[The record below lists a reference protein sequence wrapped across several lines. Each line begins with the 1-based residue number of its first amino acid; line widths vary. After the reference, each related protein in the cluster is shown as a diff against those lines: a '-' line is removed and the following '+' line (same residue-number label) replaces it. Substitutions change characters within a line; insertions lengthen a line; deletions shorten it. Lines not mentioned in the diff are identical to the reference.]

1 MGIGRQVLL
10 AAICLVLVTGCTG
23 DGGPSVL
30 TADVPLHLETS
41 LESATIE
48 GSEVP
53 GSLPLPREWNFDE
66 SCSEWSMV
74 TPVEGLGA
82 PVQGDCVGGALRL
95 TLDSRNRISW
105 GRLLGGVFV
114 ELGELNLR
122 DWGYVEVRARTSDRM
137 HRIGLDFNYTEDD
150 PANVFPFYT
159 SGDRAYV
166 ATDGTIQTY
175 RLSLDEP
182 LRRDFDGPWT
192 HLGLWFNTVVGVDSA
207 TFDILSVRI
216 VPKEAKF
223 AASGVGQ
230 LLERRRPPGD
240 ESRHVPYR
248 RAMYIHA
255 PGRVSFRV
263 RIPEAGR
270 LNVGLGVLRSDDPVD
285 FTVSVTESRGPEEPL
300 LEETYADPSRWGD
313 RSVDLSRFA
322 GRTVTLTLGAGAER
336 EGTVALWAVP
346 TLSGTRKTDKPNVIF
361 YVIDGGSPD
370 YMSLYGYNRRTTPHL
385 ERIAAEGA
393 VFENAYSNSGW
404 TRPSTPSFL
413 TSLQHSVL
421 GGLRNGRNPVP
432 DQAPTMAE
440 LLHRAG
446 YQTALLTSNAN
457 AGRMSNLDRG
467 CDLFRDAGLP
477 NYSASSVW
485 LHENFWNWREAYPAE
500 PYEVH
505 FQTTDVH
512 NDHTPAVPFAGLYVS
527 PERRRI
533 FEERLER
540 ANEVPET
547 DEVGIREALDQLDID
562 PLEFWTT
569 YRDLHDETM
578 AHQDYQLGQL
588 VDRLKASGEW
598 ERTLLIVA
606 ADHGVAAGAWDY
618 RLMMRDPSPAH
629 VYHDDT
635 GTPMLR
641 PGVSRIPLIVVWPE
655 RIPAGLRIDKPV
667 SMIDVLPTVLDFA
680 ELPMPEFMM
689 GQSLAPLMLGTPGWE
704 PRPVILDAFEVNEQG
719 ELSGR
724 IEVVDGRWGA
734 SLLVNPDPDIP
745 ESRRRPS
752 PILVFDLWEDPDCL
766 DSLHDRRPDLA
777 DRYTRFLTERLEIHK
792 ALATRFTR
800 ADDSPLTA
808 EQLEA
813 LRSLGYIQ

>member
-1 MGIGRQVLL
+1 
-10 AAICLVLVTGCTG
+10 
-23 DGGPSVL
+23 
-30 TADVPLHLETS
+30 
-41 LESATIE
+41 
-48 GSEVP
+48 
-53 GSLPLPREWNFDE
+53 
-66 SCSEWSMV
+66 
-74 TPVEGLGA
+74 
-82 PVQGDCVGGALRL
+82 
-95 TLDSRNRISW
+95 
-105 GRLLGGVFV
+105 
-114 ELGELNLR
+114 
-122 DWGYVEVRARTSDRM
+122 
-137 HRIGLDFNYTEDD
+137 
-150 PANVFPFYT
+150 
-159 SGDRAYV
+159 
-166 ATDGTIQTY
+166 
-175 RLSLDEP
+175 
-182 LRRDFDGPWT
+182 
-192 HLGLWFNTVVGVDSA
+192 
-207 TFDILSVRI
+207 
-216 VPKEAKF
+216 
-223 AASGVGQ
+223 
-230 LLERRRPPGD
+230 
-240 ESRHVPYR
+240 
-248 RAMYIHA
+248 
-255 PGRVSFRV
+255 V
-263 RIPEAGR
+263 RIPEAAR

-285 FTVSVTESRGPEEPL
+285 FTVSVTENGGPEEPL
-300 LEETYADPSRWGD
+300 LEETYADPWRWGD
-313 RSVDLSRFA
+313 RSIDLSRFA

-370 YMSLYGYNRRTTPHL
+370 YMSVYGYNRRTTPRL

-393 VFENAYSNSGW
+393 VFVNAYSNSGW

-533 FEERLER
+533 FERRLEQV
-540 ANEVPET
+540 NEVPET

-655 RIPAGLRIDKPV
+655 RIPPGLRIDEPV

-680 ELPMPEFMM
+680 ELPMP
-689 GQSLAPLMLGTPGWE
+689 
-704 PRPVILDAFEVNEQG
+704 
-719 ELSGR
+719 
-724 IEVVDGRWGA
+724 
-734 SLLVNPDPDIP
+734 
-745 ESRRRPS
+745 
-752 PILVFDLWEDPDCL
+752 
-766 DSLHDRRPDLA
+766 
-777 DRYTRFLTERLEIHK
+777 
-792 ALATRFTR
+792 
-800 ADDSPLTA
+800 
-808 EQLEA
+808 
-813 LRSLGYIQ
+813 